1 MSQTSVVKLVRESDV
16 QTLSLEQL
24 RELLEQYRE
33 QLALTGQQLGWGYEE
48 RAFPYTIELQPEQD
62 SKWIILKSDSPNPRY
77 DKIALGI
84 QTEQTED
91 GETTSIHIVLPA
103 GASHGDKGK
112 ANELAKYLGKK
123 LKAEVLLFNGRVMY
137 FNPRK

>member
-1 MSQTSVVKLVRESDV
+1 MMSQTSVVKLVKESEV
-16 QTLSLEQL
+16 QTLTLEQF

-33 QLALTGQQLGWGYEE
+33 QLALTGQQLGWDYEG
-48 RAFPYTIELQPEQD
+48 RAFPYTIEQD
-62 SKWIILKSDSPNPRY
+62 GKWIILKSDSPNPRY
-77 DKIALGI
+77 DKIALGVH
-84 QTEQTED
+84 TEQTED
-91 GETTSIHIVLPA
+91 GETTSIHIVLPP